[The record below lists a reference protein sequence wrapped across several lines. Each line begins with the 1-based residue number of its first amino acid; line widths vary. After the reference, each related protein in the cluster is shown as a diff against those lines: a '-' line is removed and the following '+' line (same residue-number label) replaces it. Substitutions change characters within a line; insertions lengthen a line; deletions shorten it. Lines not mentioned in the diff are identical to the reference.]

1 MKTESLGFVS
11 SCNIHIQMKNSDLS
25 LRKICYSLEP
35 GSNLKIRVQHK
46 TAQIQILIPVDL
58 SSAEVG
64 CITMSP
70 LHMQVLDQYEIHEWI
85 PSSKTVSSVIYCYNS
100 SF

>member
-11 SCNIHIQMKNSDLS
+11 SCNIHIQMKNSDLR

-35 GSNLKIRVQHK
+35 GSNLKIIVQHK
-46 TAQIQILIPVDL
+46 TARIQILIPVDL
-58 SSAEVG
+58 SSTEVG

-70 LHMQVLDQYEIHEWI
+70 IHMQVLDQYEIHEWI
-85 PSSKTVSSVIYCYNS
+85 PSSKPGSSDIYGYNS
-100 SF
+100 AF